1 MNKTLTPYLIGGL
14 LAAFGATAMA
24 QTSSS
29 EPKTREAVRSDAAAA
44 TKAGELPAGERS
56 VPPPKKAMS
65 TKSRDEVKAETRAAS
80 ASEVNR
86 AGERSVPPPKKA
98 MSTKSRDEVKA
109 ETRDAKNKGQLLKPG
124 EIASQPR
131 P

>member
-1 MNKTLTPYLIGGL
+1 MHKILTTTLIGSL
-14 LAAFGATAMA
+14 LAAFGATALA
-24 QTSSS
+24 QTTSTM
-29 EPKTREAVRSDAAAA
+29 PKDRDTVRAEAGAA
-44 TKAGELPAGERS
+44 TKAGENPAGERS

-65 TKSRDEVKAETRAAS
+65 TKTRDEVKAETRAAS

-98 MSTKSRDEVKA
+98 MSTKSREDVKA
-109 ETRDAKNKGQLLKPG
+109 ETRDAKAKGQLLKPG

-131 P
+131 S